1 MKIYID
7 FDGVIMNTNKSITK
21 LLDVNK
27 VNRTNFGET
36 VKFLTTLNWEEILNE
51 SNEINNAFHYLKE
64 INNKLDVAILT
75 HVSSEKEIKLK
86 KQIILDNVGNLELI
100 PVPREIDKC
109 NYVDPKDSIL
119 IDDYSKNL
127 ELWEASGGVGIK
139 FSNKEHHKFKSLYN
153 LIDIFKFI

>member
-51 SNEINNAFHYLKE
+51 SNEINNTFHYLKE

-86 KQIILDNVGNLELI
+86 KQIILDNVGNLE
-100 PVPREIDKC
+100 
-109 NYVDPKDSIL
+109 
-119 IDDYSKNL
+119 
-127 ELWEASGGVGIK
+127 
-139 FSNKEHHKFKSLYN
+139 
-153 LIDIFKFI
+153 

>member
-86 KQIILDNVGNLELI
+86 KQIILDNVGNLE
-100 PVPREIDKC
+100 
-109 NYVDPKDSIL
+109 
-119 IDDYSKNL
+119 
-127 ELWEASGGVGIK
+127 
-139 FSNKEHHKFKSLYN
+139 
-153 LIDIFKFI
+153 

>member
-27 VNRTNFGET
+27 VDRTNFRET

-109 NYVDPKDSIL
+109 NYVDAKDSIL

-127 ELWEASGGVGIK
+127 ELWEVSGGVGIK

>member
-109 NYVDPKDSIL
+109 NYVDAKDSIL

-127 ELWEASGGVGIK
+127 ELWEVSGGVGIK

>member
-36 VKFLTTLNWEEILNE
+36 LKFLTTLNWEEILNE

-109 NYVDPKDSIL
+109 NYVDAKDSIL

-127 ELWEASGGVGIK
+127 ELWEVSGGVGIK